1 MASKAGVPGIS
12 GSRPLVFPSE
22 IKEVI
27 HEYNINLD
35 SVRITLV

>member
-12 GSRPLVFPSE
+12 GSRPLFPSE